1 MKKIV
6 YLAILLVVIVA
17 MVIPAT
23 CAGEGR
29 KNAIS
34 MTGVVKFVELEGG
47 FFGIVGD
54 DGKNYDP
61 INLDKEL
68 RKDGLRVLFD
78 ARIRPDIA
86 TTRMWGTTVEIT
98 KIERLA
104 GR

>member
-1 MKKIV
+1 MKKLV

-23 CAGEGR
+23 CASEGR
-29 KNAIS
+29 RNKVS
-34 MTGVVKFVELEGG
+34 GTGTVTFIELEGG

-54 DGKNYDP
+54 DGKKYDP
-61 INLDKEL
+61 LNLSKDFQQ
-68 RKDGLRVLFD
+68 DGLKVHFT
-78 ARIRPDIA
+78 ASVRPDIV
-86 TTRMWGTTVEIT
+86 TIRQWGTIVEIT